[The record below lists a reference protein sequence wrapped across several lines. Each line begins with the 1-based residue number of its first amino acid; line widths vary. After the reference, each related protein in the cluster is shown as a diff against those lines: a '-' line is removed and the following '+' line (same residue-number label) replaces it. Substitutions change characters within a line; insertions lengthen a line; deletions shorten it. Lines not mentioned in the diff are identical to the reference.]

1 LTARARAASVRAMPM
16 ARFSQVAKTYAN
28 GVQALEGF
36 SLDVVEGEF
45 LTLIGPSGC
54 GKSTALR
61 LLAGLDAPS
70 AGEVA
75 WRGAPPEIGYV
86 FQDPTLMP
94 WASAFANVWLPLRLK
109 GVSRAAARERV
120 EAALDLV
127 GLRDFAAAKP
137 RELSGGMRMRVSI
150 ARALVTGPQML
161 LMDEPFAALDEI
173 TRFRLNDEL
182 LALKAR
188 LGCTLV
194 FVTHSVFEA
203 VYLSSRVVVMTG
215 RPGRVAASIPVEE
228 KLPRSEAFRTSV
240 RYAETAREVSA
251 ALRAHA
257 LDKHPSRVH
266 A

>member
-1 LTARARAASVRAMPM
+1 LTAPAAAASVRAMSM
-16 ARFSQVAKTYAN
+16 VRFSEVAKTFAN
-28 GVQALEGF
+28 GVQALADF
-36 SLDVVEGEF
+36 TLDVDKGEV

-61 LLAGLDAPS
+61 LLAGLDVPS
-70 AGEVA
+70 GGEVV
-75 WRGAPPEIGYV
+75 WSGTRPEIGYV

-94 WASAFANVWLPLRLK
+94 WADAFANVWLPLRLK
-109 GVSRAAARERV
+109 GVARADARARV
-120 EAALDLV
+120 EAALELV
-127 GLRDFAAAKP
+127 GLAEFAAAKP
-137 RELSGGMRMRVSI
+137 RELSGGMKMRVSI

-182 LALKAR
+182 LALKER
-188 LGCTLV
+188 VGCTLV

-203 VYLSSRVVVMTG
+203 VYLSARVVVMTG
-215 RPGRVAASIPVEE
+215 RPGRVAASIRVDES
-228 KLPRSEAFRTSV
+228 LPRSEAFRTSV
-240 RYAETAREVSA
+240 RYAQAAQEVSA

-257 LDKHPSRVH
+257 LDKAPLAVH